1 MDSVQFIKCP
11 SILAYS
17 GVIVYNIE
25 VSNPSIMPLGITEK
39 FESPAMTAQAT
50 IKAKVFK
57 YTALL
62 CECLEKNS
70 NRRYPN
76 GEGFR
81 FNIKTGRKYHKI
93 VEGEGTAHAFV
104 DKNTGEVYK
113 PASWSSPAKG
123 VRFDLRI
130 IKEREWLYENAEFTG
145 GYLYHNAYYTGV

>member
-1 MDSVQFIKCP
+1 M
-11 SILAYS
+11 
-17 GVIVYNIE
+17 N
-25 VSNPSIMPLGITEK
+25 K
-39 FESPAMTAQAT
+39 FESPAMTARAT
-50 IKAKVFK
+50 IKASVLK

-62 CECLEKNS
+62 CKSLEDNY
-70 NRRYPN
+70 NRKHTNRAGSLHYSI
-76 GEGFR
+76 R
-81 FNIKTGRKYHKI
+81 TGRKYHKI

-145 GYLYHNAYYTGV
+145 GYLYHNAGV

>member
-25 VSNPSIMPLGITEK
+25 VSNQSIMPLGISEK
-39 FESPAMTAQAT
+39 QAT
-50 IKAKVFK
+50 SVLK

-93 VEGEGTAHAFV
+93 VEGEGSAHAFV

-113 PASWSSPAKG
+113 PASWSAPAKG

-145 GYLYHNAYYTGV
+145 GYLYHNAYYTGD

>member
-50 IKAKVFK
+50 IKANVLK

-62 CECLEKNS
+62 CKSLEDNY
-70 NRRYPN
+70 NRKHTNRA
-76 GEGFR
+76 E
-81 FNIKTGRKYHKI
+81 IGR
-93 VEGEGTAHAFV
+93 
-104 DKNTGEVYK
+104 
-113 PASWSSPAKG
+113 ASC
-123 VRFDLRI
+123 R
-130 IKEREWLYENAEFTG
+130 ER
-145 GYLYHNAYYTGV
+145 V